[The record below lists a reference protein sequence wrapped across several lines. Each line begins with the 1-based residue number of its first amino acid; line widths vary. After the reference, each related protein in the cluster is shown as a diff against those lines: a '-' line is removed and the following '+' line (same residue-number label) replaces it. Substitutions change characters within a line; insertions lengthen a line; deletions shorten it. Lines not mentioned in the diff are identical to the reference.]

1 MGAPGRFAAP
11 VASPSSPQSTATG
24 VTDDDSTHQSDVLPL
39 ALVGIVR
46 AMMRQEEDVYAY
58 HRYRPDGCQTT
69 AIREKWRQ
77 DICHWTYS
85 VVDHFDLSRETVAI
99 SLSLFDRYCATLGNQ
114 CDGSIALLT
123 SLTTLSVAV
132 KINETKSIHL
142 RTLADLSRKQFTA
155 KDIERFELKLLKN
168 LSWRVNPPTSVAF
181 VHQLLKFVSHA
192 HPTIRRDMFE
202 LSRYLCEL
210 SLCDAFFCDRKPSSV
225 AYAAILNVF
234 DFMAKSHHISSHVS
248 KRFIDDVECLLRLD
262 HRAVDVIEAR
272 TRMQQMFASSLE
284 LYARDGSLLST
295 SDVVMECCESLCSK
309 GSTEKSVNSGINHT
323 TQAPPQR
330 VQ

>member
-1 MGAPGRFAAP
+1 M
-11 VASPSSPQSTATG
+11 
-24 VTDDDSTHQSDVLPL
+24 
-39 ALVGIVR
+39 
-46 AMMRQEEDVYAY
+46 
-58 HRYRPDGCQTT
+58 
-69 AIREKWRQ
+69 
-77 DICHWTYS
+77 
-85 VVDHFDLSRETVAI
+85 DHFDLSRETVAI

-142 RTLADLSRKQFTA
+142 RTLADLSRSECFLWSVCQYYCSEMHLRLSNCMLYLALRTTPTEQFTA
-155 KDIERFELKLLKN
+155 KDIEGMELKLLKA

-192 HPTIRRDMFE
+192 HPMIRRDMFE

-210 SLCDAFFCDRKPSSV
+210 SLCDIFFCDRKPSSV

-248 KRFIDDVECLLRLD
+248 KRFIDDVECMLRLD
-262 HRAVDVIEAR
+262 HRAADVIEAR
-272 TRMQQMFASSLE
+272 SRMQQMFASSLE

-295 SDVVMECCESLCSK
+295 SDVVMECCESLSLC
-309 GSTEKSVNSGINHT
+309 STEKSVNSGIKHT